1 MTCEQALKLA
11 DGYLDGELD
20 PLTNQ
25 AIEGHLRE
33 CPRCDEAYQTR
44 RSLIG
49 VIRNAAP
56 YYKAPAGL
64 QERIQSALRDEM
76 AIGLRARSHLMLS
89 RGSPQSSQRPARF
102 LRESPGT
109 RWLWPLQLFLP
120 PSLLST
126 CSHPHS
132 ATAPINFLRRN
143 SSTVMCVRSWQITL
157 PMSLRPISTRSS
169 RGWTRSSLS
178 PRRWSIW
185 RAKAFLW

>member
-56 YYKAPAGL
+56 YYKAPAGF
-64 QERIQSALRDEM
+64 
-76 AIGLRARSHLMLS
+76 RSVFN
-89 RGSPQSSQRPARF
+89 QRCR
-102 LRESPGT
+102 
-109 RWLWPLQLFLP
+109 
-120 PSLLST
+120 
-126 CSHPHS
+126 
-132 ATAPINFLRRN
+132 
-143 SSTVMCVRSWQITL
+143 
-157 PMSLRPISTRSS
+157 
-169 RGWTRSSLS
+169 
-178 PRRWSIW
+178 
-185 RAKAFLW
+185 